1 MGIPNISCRCIK
13 SCRDSPNEVD
23 LAKEDYLR
31 SKSGNYKINNNPIHL
46 EIYQKS
52 RTQSS
57 LFKTD
62 NQNFEIDS
70 KSENKNIK
78 EKIKETVPATIME
91 DDAENKY
98 LETNNNPIKTV
109 TSFVKENNENNDNN
123 IENEINFNNDDSKK
137 EENNNNINEN
147 NNENNSEYL
156 KVKFIPNF
164 DRTYFFPKKL
174 KNAEKNFLK
183 PLDHDKD
190 IQKYLK
196 EDDENNDM
204 LICINAIKDNKGINH
219 TKEEGQVMEY
229 KGEKYLFIGETD
241 KNLFPQGL
249 GILYTQGKKYEGNFI
264 EGKLVGLGRYIDE
277 EGTCY
282 EGIFEKNKI
291 ISKATMIKINENNK
305 KVEYF
310 GDLVDFKKNGKG
322 EETVEGEYRYKGDFK
337 DDLWDGQGELE
348 NFLTGDIYIGHFDKG
363 DITGKG
369 KIKWKDGETYEG
381 TFLKG
386 IKHGKG
392 VHKWPDKSRYKGEYI
407 NGIREGKGE
416 YKWPDGR
423 IFKGLFKNG
432 KPDGKGKIHFKHKI
446 IECEFKNGKPITD
459 ISLLFKDSESD

>member
-13 SCRDSPNEVD
+13 SCRDFPNEVD
-23 LAKEDYLR
+23 LAKGEYLR
-31 SKSGNYKINNNPIHL
+31 SKSGNYKINNNPFHL

-52 RTQSS
+52 RTKSS

-62 NQNFEIDS
+62 NNNFEIES
-70 KSENKNIK
+70 KVDKKNQK

-91 DDAENKY
+91 DDGENKY
-98 LETNNNPIKTV
+98 LDTNNNPIKTV
-109 TSFVKENNENNDNN
+109 TSFVKENNNNDDL
-123 IENEINFNNDDSKK
+123 ENELIFNNDDSKK
-137 EENNNNINEN
+137 EEINNNINDI
-147 NNENNSEYL
+147 NSQYL

-174 KNAEKNFLK
+174 KSAEKNFSK
-183 PLDHDKD
+183 PIDYDKD

-196 EDDENNDM
+196 GDDESDDI
-204 LICINAIKDNKGINH
+204 LIYINAIKDNRGINH

-241 KNLFPQGL
+241 KNLFPRGL

-282 EGIFEKNKI
+282 EGIFEKNKL
-291 ISKATMIKINENNK
+291 ISKATIIKKNENNK

-310 GDLVDFKKNGKG
+310 GDVVDFKKNGKG
-322 EETVEGEYRYKGDFK
+322 EESIEGEYKYKGDFK
-337 DDLWDGQGELE
+337 DDLWEGQGELE
-348 NFLTGDIYIGHFDKG
+348 NYLTGDIYIGQFDKG

-369 KIKWKDGETYEG
+369 KMKWKNGETYEG

-407 NGIREGKGE
+407 NGSREGKGE

-423 IFKGLFKNG
+423 IFKGIFKNG
-432 KPDGKGKIHFKHKI
+432 KPDGKGKITFKGKTV
-446 IECEFKNGKPITD
+446 ECEFQNGKPITD
-459 ISLLFKDSESD
+459 ISILFKKSESD